1 MYNLKKLQQNYLETI
16 VDCTKKTFLPITG
29 VYILTQTVLVLLM
42 ILIFVGV
49 IGANI
54 DDLSNVFS
62 GRNLT
67 TALTESIG
75 LLIGGFSILFIL
87 ILLIYSWFYNFG
99 IYLSH
104 QYLAR
109 NELNVALAFEKSF
122 TKKIFSTFFIFL
134 ITGGLFFALFI
145 AFILLI
151 APFDGGISPIV
162 SLLIMLLI
170 QLVLMV
176 FFIRFSIAVP
186 ISLLSNEPVIA
197 SIGASFKS
205 ISLKN
210 ALRYAGIL
218 FITLLGMGV
227 MLLIVYGI
235 ITAIFSSMGTL
246 GVILSS
252 IFQLILYGF
261 ALALMFHAIVDL
273 YYKHFA
279 SIENKALDLEENM
292 LIDELN

>member
-1 MYNLKKLQQNYLETI
+1 MYNLKKLQQNYLDTI
-16 VDCTKKTFLPITG
+16 IDCTKKTFLPITG
-29 VYILTQTVLVLLM
+29 VYILTQIVLVLLM
-42 ILIFVGV
+42 ILIFVGI

-75 LLIGGFSILFIL
+75 LLIGGFSVLSIVIF
-87 ILLIYSWFYNFG
+87 LIYSWFYNFG

-104 QYLAR
+104 QYLVR
-109 NELNVALAFEKSF
+109 NEVNVALAFEKSF

-134 ITGGLFFALFI
+134 ITGGLFLALFI
-145 AFILLI
+145 AFIFLL
-151 APFDGGISPIV
+151 AFFKGGFSSMVSFLIV
-162 SLLIMLLI
+162 LLFQVI
-170 QLVLMV
+170 LMV

-210 ALRYAGIL
+210 ALRYVGIL

-235 ITAIFSSMGTL
+235 ITAIFSSMGIL
-246 GVILSS
+246 GTILSS
-252 IFQLILYGF
+252 IFQVILYGF
-261 ALALMFHAIVDL
+261 ALALMFHAIIDL
-273 YYKHFA
+273 YYEHFA
-279 SIENKALDLEENM
+279 SIENKALDLEDNI
-292 LIDELN
+292 LL